1 VPFYYFDLL
10 IDGEPQDQ
18 GGMILEEFAVA
29 ADRADALASELR
41 IIRPELVSK
50 QCFVRVIA
58 EDNAEIYR
66 TPLNPVPQ
74 WSMKSGIPFFLQTLQ
89 LTRTGC
95 SRGPRTRIATIG
107 RLRRSR
113 LISRCR
119 GFGREVTVLRRW
131 PCEA

>member
-113 LISRCR
+113 LI
-119 GFGREVTVLRRW
+119 
-131 PCEA
+131 